1 MGIADDFPQ
10 NTLNGAIFR
19 RNAISFSPI
28 KKKTVYLYFN
38 EKALHLMMKKT
49 TNKLLLVALLLGVV
63 FHGTSIFFTLETT
76 YDALIHVFFADHYAN
91 SWFEPWNY
99 KWYTG
104 FTVMSYPPLVHQSIG
119 ALSFISGL
127 KFGLFTVAIIAVIL
141 FLTGVYRFSLL
152 LTGNKKVAG
161 YAAILA
167 VFSSSFVETLH
178 IFGQL
183 PSIVGIAIL
192 MHTLPEIYLWLQ
204 TGKYKYLFTSLSL
217 IAVTVASHHVT
228 PIFGMVLFIFPL
240 IGMAIMDASRKQV
253 QSIKEITFFVFW
265 RNFKKLFKRIVLFGM
280 SSLVIIIGCI
290 LPYWINSKNNPITQV
305 PIPHGSRDHFLE
317 VTSSGLVFFLIPWGI
332 LLFLLPY
339 IFYRYYSKR
348 YLFFGLSITLLFILG
363 TGGTTPI
370 PRKILGDTAFNIL
383 TLDRFTLWASIMSLP
398 LFGEFAYRFA
408 EADLKTFFQEKFG
421 AMYHRIIG
429 GGLAAL
435 FVFMTIFTMS
445 LGYFR
450 PSQPQKIK
458 MLPIV
463 NFLNQDQHDQ
473 WRYLTLG
480 FGDQMAWL
488 AAQTNAL
495 SVDGNYHSA
504 RRLPELTTRP
514 IERLENSKF
523 KGVAGIGSLQ
533 QFLTTPEKYNLKYI
547 FSNDKFY
554 DPILYFC
561 GWQRLPQLEN
571 GIMVWEKLNVP
582 PLSSILP
589 KDEVATWQKLAWGI
603 IPFMTI
609 ILAFIFNIRPIFLR
623 YIQRKRRD
631 AQEYLQF
638 DNGYIKFSKN
648 LVKVNHVWSIILI
661 GILAFGIYQF
671 YIKNDAQRSP
681 ENLVKAYYD
690 ALDFKEFEKAHSF
703 INPENNVTIAQYML
717 EISSTDGLLSSYAKL
732 DAIETKITKET
743 DSLATLKVN
752 TKWVTP
758 LEKINKTDY
767 KTVVKLNGK
776 WFLEAEAIEAD
787 LPPDQL
793 FSNNKTAYY
802 NHGRRRI
809 TTEQTYHEDVLKQPV
824 LEILIAKLVKHNGHY
839 AIVGQVQNIDNV
851 PADVVLKGTLYNDE
865 NVELATYNAKYHMK
879 HKLMPKEVTSFRI
892 NFEGIAWSKTKDSIP
907 ETFNPDEFT
916 PVDLADTPTKFNLQ
930 AAGNVSGSDL
940 YKNIVLSDLH
950 IDPKTIRGNLFNS
963 GLQEIT
969 VPQLLVSYYDE
980 NQEILWVDHQFLD
993 RAIRQQ
999 RKQPFQYQILQDE
1012 NIQIIS
1018 TDMENCYINGL
1029 PNEDISN
1036 KIVPNRKNHTVVQKI
1051 DNSVYSYVK
1060 IELNAYIGN
1069 PK

>member
-1 MGIADDFPQ
+1 M
-10 NTLNGAIFR
+10 
-19 RNAISFSPI
+19 
-28 KKKTVYLYFN
+28 
-38 EKALHLMMKKT
+38 EKA
-49 TNKLLLVALLLGVV
+49 TNKLLLVALLLGVA

-76 YDALIHVFFADHYAN
+76 YDALIHLFFADHYAN

-104 FTVMSYPPLVHQSIG
+104 FTVMSYPPLVHQAIA
-119 ALSFISGL
+119 ALSYIGGL
-127 KFGLFTVAIIAVIL
+127 KFGLFTVAIIAVLL
-141 FLTGVYRFSLL
+141 FITSVYRFSLL

-161 YAAILA
+161 YAALLA
-167 VFSSSFVETLH
+167 VFSSSFLETLH

-183 PSIVGIAIL
+183 PSIVGISIL
-192 MHTLPEIYLWLQ
+192 MHALPEIYLWLK
-204 TGKYKYLFTSLSL
+204 TGKYQYLCTSLSL
-217 IAVTVASHHVT
+217 IAVTVTSHHVT
-228 PIFGMVLFIFPL
+228 PIFGMVFFIFPL
-240 IGMAIMDASRKQV
+240 IGMVIMDVSREQV
-253 QSIKEITFFVFW
+253 STNKGVTFIVFW
-265 RNFKKLFKRIVLFGM
+265 KNFWKLFNRIAGFGI
-280 SSLVIIIGCI
+280 SSLVVIIGCI

-317 VTSSGLVFFLIPWGI
+317 ITSSGLVFFLIPWGV

-348 YLFFGLSITLLFILG
+348 YLFFGLSISLLFILG

-370 PRKILGDTAFNIL
+370 PRMILGETAFNIL

-398 LFGEFAYRFA
+398 LFGECIYRFV
-408 EADLKTFFQEKFG
+408 ETDLKTIFQEKVG
-421 AMYHRIIG
+421 VIYHRIIG
-429 GGLAAL
+429 GVLAIV
-435 FVFMTIFTMS
+435 FVFMSIFTMS

-450 PSQPQKIK
+450 PSQPQKIN

-488 AAQTNAL
+488 SAQTNAL

-561 GWQRLPQLEN
+561 GWQRLSPLEN
-571 GIMVWEKLNVP
+571 GIIVWEKLNVP

-603 IPFMTI
+603 IPFTTV
-609 ILAFIFNIRPIFLR
+609 ILAFLFTIQPVFLR
-623 YIQRKRRD
+623 YIQRKETD
-631 AQEYLQF
+631 AHQ
-638 DNGYIKFSKN
+638 YIKFSKSYSKFSERLFTIN
-648 LVKVNHVWSIILI
+648 HMWAIVLVIISIL
-661 GILAFGIYQF
+661 GMYQL
-671 YIKNDAQRSP
+671 YIKNDTQRFP
-681 ENLVKAYYD
+681 ENVVKAYYD

-703 INPENNVTIAQYML
+703 INPENNLTIAQYML
-717 EISSTDGLLSSYAKL
+717 EISATDGLLSSYAKL
-732 DAIETKITKET
+732 DAISTKIMTQT
-743 DSLATLKVN
+743 DSLATIQVV
-752 TKWVTP
+752 TKWITP
-758 LEKINKTDY
+758 LEKIEKITH
-767 KTVVKLNGK
+767 KTVIKKNGK
-776 WFLEAEAIEAD
+776 WFLEAEKVTAD

-793 FSNNKTAYY
+793 FSQNKTLYF

-824 LEILIAKLVKHNGHY
+824 LEIISAKLVKRNGHY
-839 AIVGQVQNIDNV
+839 AIIGEVQNIDNV

-865 NVELATYNAKYHMK
+865 NKALATYNAKYHMK
-879 HKLMPKEVTSFRI
+879 HKLMPKESTSFRI
-892 NFEGIAWSKTKDSIP
+892 NFEGIAWSKVQDSISD
-907 ETFNPDEFT
+907 TFNPDEFT
-916 PVDLADTPTKFNLQ
+916 PVDLVDEPTKFNVQ
-930 AAGNVSGSDL
+930 AAGNVSSSNL
-940 YKNIVLSDLH
+940 YKSIVLSDMVVT
-950 IDPKTIRGNLFNS
+950 PQTITGTLFNS

-969 VPQLLVSYYDE
+969 VPQLLISYYNE
-980 NQEILWVDHQFLD
+980 AQEILWVDHQFLD
-993 RAIRQQ
+993 EGIRQQ
-999 RKQPFQYQILQDE
+999 RKQPFHYPIIQQDT
-1012 NIQIIS
+1012 IQVIS
-1018 TDMENCYINGL
+1018 TNMENCYVNGL
-1029 PNEDISN
+1029 PNADISN
-1036 KIVPNRKNHTVVQKI
+1036 KIVPNRKTHNVLQQI
-1051 DNSVYSYVK
+1051 EGSVYSYVK
-1060 IELNAYIGN
+1060 IELNSYIGN